1 VIGENMFSPICVS
14 LATDLGYT
22 NPKTNTGQGNRKAGI
37 SMIANSGCGPTTL
50 KASTRHSHLD
60 TTAGTYHKSNMED
73 QLRGSLAVQ
82 GTTAEDILN
91 PPPPLL
97 ERQRSQSVP
106 PPSSTNQNPLH
117 DPTVH
122 PAASFD
128 TIDSSTR
135 PTSIARQDSS
145 SGSTINHGRGTYTM
159 NYQSCLS
166 YVSNTVIRSAVSIG
180 TRSVSFQLLYS
191 NILFHFQ
198 LFIYY
203 VLLQD
208 GVNPCQRLLI
218 RSLLVI

>member
-1 VIGENMFSPICVS
+1 MVIGENMFSPICVG
-14 LATDLGYT
+14 LATELGYT

-50 KASTRHSHLD
+50 KASTRHAHLD

-91 PPPPLL
+91 PPPPSL

-106 PPSSTNQNPLH
+106 PPSSTNENHLY

-122 PAASFD
+122 PTASFD

-135 PTSIARQDSS
+135 PTSYARQGSA
-145 SGSTINHGRGTYTM
+145 SGDAINHGRGMY
-159 NYQSCLS
+159 SKHCLS
-166 YVSNTVIRSAVSIG
+166 YVSNTVIRSAVSFG
-180 TRSVSFQLLYS
+180 TRSVSFILIFS
-191 NILFHFQ
+191 NILLHFH
-198 LFIYY
+198 LYDI
-203 VLLQD
+203 
-208 GVNPCQRLLI
+208 
-218 RSLLVI
+218 